1 MNLAQR
7 DVIGVISMKG
17 IGGLLVVLAGS
28 VVGIFLIGLLIFSID
43 SFYAPKTEQV
53 KERIW
58 DETQMSIDASKE
70 VINKGLIKYCKARD
84 KGDTVAMVAAQS
96 EIKAEAKKLR
106 SLDMLG
112 AKGSY
117 LHDATAAVLS
127 GSDIPC
133 GGAVSL

>member
-1 MNLAQR
+1 
-7 DVIGVISMKG
+7 MKG
-17 IGGLLVVLAGS
+17 FGGLFVILASSVAGVFLV
-28 VVGIFLIGLLIFSID
+28 GLLIFAID

-70 VINKGLIKYCKARD
+70 VINKGLVKFCKARD
-84 KGDTVAMVAAQS
+84 TGDTVAMVAAQS
-96 EIKAEAKKLR
+96 EIKAEANKLR
-106 SLDMLG
+106 SIDMLG

-117 LHDATAAVLS
+117 LRDATAAVLN
-127 GSDIPC
+127 GTDIPC